1 MSEPVSALAQVA
13 LVNVDLSTWSG
24 YKRTSDEELAKIGV
38 KLPKNSPLTKGGK
51 KIYPTEFLKE
61 FTNIR
66 KEISR
71 KLSKVGVRALGGTA
85 QAVPEAALDTITD
98 YLNDVKART
107 TAAIVEF
114 EKTYDV
120 RLNDYLKS
128 IQDPVVQSIISAS
141 ALKKD
146 EAVSKF
152 GIAWQVFKIVPAGE
166 TEESSK
172 SLVSGMT
179 NTLLEEVATAAQK
192 IYENSFIGKPQVT
205 QKALHQVK
213 ALRDKMAGL
222 SFLDP
227 DNIDFIVKSMDE
239 AFSSLPTAGWIGE
252 KNLDVLISLLLRM
265 SKPENML
272 QHAAMMR
279 EGLSAQDTQQAPAV
293 SLTVA
298 PSPEQTATVTEA
310 VNVEV
315 ITVDDISGNLF
326 ADEVITQAPVEVV
339 EASSE
344 QPDVVIVEP
353 EIASVI
359 EVEPVVEQ
367 EPIVVEPEPEAVD
380 VEVVVEVVEAEAT
393 QDATFIEEVTRVPL
407 QEIEQV
413 QLQTQK
419 VQKPRPNP
427 GASFF

>member
-1 MSEPVSALAQVA
+1 MSVSALAQVA

-71 KLSKVGVRALGGTA
+71 KLSKFGVRALGGTA

-98 YLNDVKART
+98 YLNEVKART
-107 TAAIVEF
+107 TQAIVDF
-114 EKTYDV
+114 ESNYDV
-120 RLNDYLKS
+120 RLKDYLKS
-128 IQDPVVQSIISAS
+128 IQDPVVKSIISGS

-152 GIAWQVFKIVPAGE
+152 GIEWQVFKIVPAGE

-179 NTLLEEVATAAQK
+179 NTLLEEVSQAANK
-192 IYENSFIGKPQVT
+192 IYESSFIGKPRVT
-205 QKALHQVK
+205 QKALHQVR

-227 DNIDFIVKSMDE
+227 ENIDFIVHSMDQT
-239 AFSSLPTAGWIGE
+239 FSSLPASGWVDG
-252 KNLDVLISLLLRM
+252 KNLDLLTGLLQKM
-265 SKPENML
+265 EHPEKLL

-279 EGLSAQDTQQAPAV
+279 EGMAQQASQSVPEVVVVEA
-293 SLTVA
+293 T
-298 PSPEQTATVTEA
+298 SPETTATVEDE
-310 VNVEV
+310 VIVEV
-315 ITVDDISGNLF
+315 TTQDELSGNLF
-326 ADEVITQAPVEVV
+326 ADEVVTAEPVDVTEASPVEP
-339 EASSE
+339 E
-344 QPDVVIVEP
+344 VVIVEP
-353 EIASVI
+353 ESVSL
-359 EVEPVVEQ
+359 VEAEAVVEQ
-367 EPIVVEPEPEAVD
+367 EQIVVEREPVEVEPEPVA
-380 VEVVVEVVEAEAT
+380 VEVVVEVVETEAA
-393 QDATFIEEVTRVPL
+393 QDESFVEEVTRVSL

-413 QLQTQK
+413 QVK
-419 VQKPRPNP
+419 PKPRPSRS
-427 GASFF
+427 ASFF

>member
-1 MSEPVSALAQVA
+1 MSVEALAKVA

-71 KLSKVGVRALGGTA
+71 RLSKFGVRALGGTA
-85 QAVPEAALDTITD
+85 QAVPEASLDAITD

-107 TAAIVEF
+107 TQAIVDF
-114 EKTYDV
+114 ESNYDV
-120 RLNDYLKS
+120 RLTNYLKS
-128 IQDPVVQSIISAS
+128 IQDPVVKSIISAS

-152 GIAWQVFKIVPAGE
+152 GIAWQVFKIVPADE

-172 SLVSGMT
+172 SLVSGMAH
-179 NTLLEEVATAAQK
+179 TLLDEVAQAANK
-192 IYENSFIGKPQVT
+192 IYESSFIGKPRVT
-205 QKALHQVK
+205 QKALHQVR

-222 SFLDP
+222 NFLDP

-239 AFSSLPTAGWIGE
+239 SLSSIPANGWVDG
-252 KNLDVLISLLLRM
+252 KYLDILTSLLMRM
-265 SKPENML
+265 GNPEKML

-279 EGLSAQDTQQAPAV
+279 EGLSTQDIQQAPKVDVLA
-293 SLTVA
+293 A
-298 PSPEQTATVTEA
+298 QSPAMTVTVTDA
-310 VNVEV
+310 VKTEP
-315 ITVDDISGNLF
+315 IIVDEFSGNLF
-326 ADEVITQAPVEVV
+326 ADEVVPVEPEEV
-339 EASSE
+339 AQPSSVDPE
-344 QPDVVIVEP
+344 TVIVEP
-353 EIASVI
+353 ESVSL
-359 EVEPVVEQ
+359 VEAETVVEQ
-367 EPIVVEPEPEAVD
+367 EAIVVEPEPVA
-380 VEVVVEVVEAEAT
+380 VEVVVEVVEAVEPEVT
-393 QDATFIEEVTRVPL
+393 SFVEEVTRVPL

-413 QLQTQK
+413 QVK
-419 VQKPRPNP
+419 PKPRP
-427 GASFF
+427 GRSASFF